1 MLHTRIWH
9 AKLSPY
15 YCTYLLFNLRLIK
28 EQEQDSLQV
37 IRLFIHEWDRR
48 SDWLQTTA
56 KHNVV
61 WSIWAGDRCELSCAH
76 VNREWKFYTK
86 SHELVGAF
94 FGLSSWL
101 STRPFTA
108 RAKRGLPLRGCRTI
122 VRVLRIFFSRLHVD
136 AFKFPTPVCQF
147 IQQSLCIILLW
158 QMETCNQ
165 NRIFL
170 WNFHDFG

>member
-61 WSIWAGDRCELSCAH
+61 WSIWAGDRGELCCAH
-76 VNREWKFYTK
+76 LNREWQFHAK
-86 SHELVGAF
+86 SHELIGAF
-94 FGLSSWL
+94 SGCPPDW
-101 STRPFTA
+101 A
-108 RAKRGLPLRGCRTI
+108 RSPPLPSNECSLPLPGNWTRYQTGGFSSADCWCFQVSNRCREIHLT
-122 VRVLRIFFSRLHVD
+122 
-136 AFKFPTPVCQF
+136 AF
-147 IQQSLCIILLW
+147 
-158 QMETCNQ
+158 M
-165 NRIFL
+165 
-170 WNFHDFG
+170 H